1 MSSPAPDTP
10 KDLFSTDPGEGL
22 SFEAAMAGLEK
33 IVRELETGEI
43 SLEESLARYEK
54 GIGLLKRCY
63 AQLRQAEQKILLL
76 TGEDAEGKPLAQ
88 SFDHAPALG
97 GDRPDARR
105 RPRKPDSS
113 T

>member
-1 MSSPAPDTP
+1 MSSPAPEP
-10 KDLFSTDPGEGL
+10 KDLFSDPSDGL
-22 SFEAAMAGLEK
+22 SFEAALTGLEK
-33 IVRELETGEI
+33 IVRELETGDI

-76 TGEDAEGKPLAQ
+76 TGEDAEGKPLTQ
-88 SFDHAPALG
+88 PFDHAPALSA
-97 GDRPDARR
+97 DRPDPRR
-105 RPRKPDSS
+105 RARKPDSA